1 MIRDKTIL
9 NTGGAGFIGTHIAER
24 LVEENEVTV
33 LDIDLENALAY
44 SPLANDECVRK
55 VLGDVRDSKLI
66 SEEVASSQI
75 VLHYASLI
83 GVKNVIENARDTIDT
98 IILGTR
104 NVLEAASK
112 NKNIERLVYISTSEV
127 YGNIINAEEGTPAS
141 IGTDNDA
148 RLCYASAKLMGEHQ
162 VWAYHRDFDLPTVVV
177 RPFNIFGPRR
187 LASYAVGQFIV
198 KALAGADLT
207 VYSDGSQLRS
217 WCYIDDFCDGMIACI
232 ERDSAVGQDFNL
244 GNPRTAVTIYDL
256 AERIIRLSESS
267 SKITTTEHTFSDI
280 GVRAPN
286 SQKARTR
293 LGYTAKFDMDL
304 GLRLTIDWYREHLDD
319 FKHWQ

>member
-1 MIRDKTIL
+1 MIRDKQIL
-9 NTGGAGFIGTHIAER
+9 ITGGAGFIGTHIAER

-44 SPLANDECVRK
+44 SPLANDERVRK
-55 VLGDVRDSKLI
+55 VLGDVRDPKLV

-83 GVKNVIENARDTIDT
+83 GVKSVIENAIDTIQT

-112 NKNIERLVYISTSEV
+112 NKSIERLVYISTSEV
-127 YGNIINAEEGTPAS
+127 YGNIINAEEGAPAS
-141 IGTDNDA
+141 IGTDNDG

-187 LASYAVGQFIV
+187 LASHAVGLFRKIRYWF
-198 KALAGADLT
+198 KHCR
-207 VYSDGSQLRS
+207 VY
-217 WCYIDDFCDGMIACI
+217 F
-232 ERDSAVGQDFNL
+232 
-244 GNPRTAVTIYDL
+244 YDL
-256 AERIIRLSESS
+256 MTIESLVNGLGEYRLV
-267 SKITTTEHTFSDI
+267 KIPGQGMDYFVSVD
-280 GVRAPN
+280 VR
-286 SQKARTR
+286 
-293 LGYTAKFDMDL
+293 
-304 GLRLTIDWYREHLDD
+304 
-319 FKHWQ
+319 

>member
-1 MIRDKTIL
+1 MIRNKKIL
-9 NTGGAGFIGTHIAER
+9 ITGGAGFIGTHIAER

-33 LDIDLENALAY
+33 LDLDLENALAY
-44 SPLANDECVRK
+44 SSLVNNECVRK
-55 VLGDVRDSKLI
+55 VLGDVRDSKLV

-148 RLCYASAKLMGEHQ
+148 RWCYASAKLMGEHQ
-162 VWAYHRDFDLPTVVV
+162 VWAYHRDFDLPTVIV
-177 RPFNIFGPRR
+177 RPFNIFGARR
-187 LASYAVGQFIV
+187 LASYAIGLFIV

-207 VYSDGSQLRS
+207 VHSDGSQLRS

-256 AERIIRLSESS
+256 AERIIRLSASS

-286 SQKARTR
+286 SHKARTR
-293 LGYTAKFDMDL
+293 LGYSAKFDIDL
-304 GLRLTIDWYREHLDD
+304 ALRLTIDWYREHLDD